1 MKKTKKTRI
10 LTVNLN
16 WLELFK
22 KPTSA
27 YELFKH
33 SSFSSYVGKH
43 GSYSSY
49 AGAHKQVRSL
59 ERLGLVVLTYSGL
72 NCKGTIK
79 KLFVLTDKGRS
90 FLRLFPPEALIQGE
104 EDP

>member
-10 LTVNLN
+10 LTVNLD
-16 WLELFK
+16 WLELFE

-27 YELFKH
+27 HELFKH
-33 SSFSSYVGKH
+33 S
-43 GSYSSY
+43 SYSSY

-59 ERLGLVVLTYSGL
+59 ERLGLIALTDSAL

-90 FLRLFPPEALIQGE
+90 FLRLIPPEALIQGE